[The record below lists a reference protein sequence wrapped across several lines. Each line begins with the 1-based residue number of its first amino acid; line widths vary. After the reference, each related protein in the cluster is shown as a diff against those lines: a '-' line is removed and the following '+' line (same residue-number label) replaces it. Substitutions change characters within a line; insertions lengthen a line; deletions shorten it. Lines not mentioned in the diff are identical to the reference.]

1 MDKRKIQSVGGGTY
15 TVSLPK
21 NWAVSQEIETGDTV
35 TVDTH
40 VDGILTLQADGSPA
54 DPTGR
59 VVVAV
64 DDSDTTTVEQLL
76 RSAYGSGV
84 TEVVFVTEDR
94 FGEDEHRTVER
105 VARHLTGVSVVETS
119 MDRIRVETLLD
130 TGEVS
135 VPQTVRQLEHVALSM
150 HREATTMVV
159 EGTSQGSLADRDD
172 QADRLWTMVDR
183 SVSRGL
189 GRLDEMDALGL
200 TRPELFELWR
210 VSAELER
217 VADHAEAIG
226 RLATD
231 STDPLDADTASTI
244 DRIGSIA
251 REEISKGTS
260 VILGDADVEAAT
272 SALAMR
278 DHVRE
283 VTASAVDGISGENAS
298 EWRVSQILH
307 RLRRTAEHG
316 GNVAEVGIEKT
327 VRTGD
332 RIQFT
337 SERIVDDLE
346 E

>member
-40 VDGILTLQADGSPA
+40 VDGILTLQTDTSPA

-64 DDSDTTTVEQLL
+64 DDSDPTTVEQLL

-94 FGEDEHRTVER
+94 FDLDERRTVER

-119 MDRIRVETLLD
+119 RDRIRVETLLD

-150 HREATTMVV
+150 HREATAMVV
-159 EGTSQGSLADRDD
+159 EGITQASLADRDD
-172 QADRLWTMVDR
+172 QADRLSTMVDR
-183 SVSRGL
+183 SLARGL
-189 GRLDEMDALGL
+189 ARLDEMDSLGL
-200 TRPELFELWR
+200 TRTELFELWR
-210 VSAELER
+210 VSSELER
-217 VADHAEAIG
+217 AAHHAEAIG

-231 STDPLDADTASTI
+231 CTNPI
-244 DRIGSIA
+244 DSDIEMTVERIGSMA
-251 REEISKGTS
+251 REAITDGVG

-272 SALAMR
+272 SALAKR
-278 DHVRE
+278 DRVRE
-283 VTASAVDGISGENAS
+283 RTASAFDGVSGADAS

-316 GNVAEVGIEKT
+316 GNIAEVGIGKT

-332 RIQFT
+332 RIHVT
-337 SERIVDDLE
+337 ADRILNDLE
-346 E
+346 Q